1 MLLFK
6 KIIFT
11 VLFLIS
17 ACGFSPIYTD
27 QNLAKVARK
36 ISIQEPSTQ
45 DEFVFYSQLI
55 DRFGENG
62 DKYILSYAIS
72 TSKEDRALNLDGI
85 VHRIEIAGSVIFSLK
100 DSKSGLEI
108 LSDKEKVYLS
118 YSNFGSTAAVLNA
131 ERRTNKELVVLL
143 ANKVADKVSLIMIE
157 EGS

>member
-11 VLFLIS
+11 VLLLIS

-27 QNLAKVARK
+27 QKSAEVAGQ

-45 DEFVFYSQLI
+45 NEFVFYSQLI
-55 DRFGENG
+55 NRFSENG
-62 DKYILSYAIS
+62 DKYILNYAIS
-72 TSKEDRALNLDGI
+72 TSKEDRALNLDGS

-108 LSDKEKVYLS
+108 LSDKEEVYLS

-131 ERRTNKELVVLL
+131 ERATNKQLVVLL
-143 ANKVADKVSLIMIE
+143 ANKVADRVSLIIIE
-157 EGS
+157 KGS